1 MSDVLHGTGTSK
13 SAFSAQTT
21 GSSTITTFAS
31 PFLISAPLS
40 ITLEPANLVIKDTIL
55 TKENAS

>member
-1 MSDVLHGTGTSK
+1 MLDVLHGTGTSK
-13 SAFSAQTT
+13 SVSNAQTI
-21 GSSTITTFAS
+21 GFSTRTTFAS
-31 PFLISAPLS
+31 LSLINVQPS